1 MDYPISVFLDS
12 NIFIACKYDISED
25 SKLGIL
31 LRYIKAGKI
40 RLFLSNIVKREV
52 ETHICEDAESAVGYF
67 EKALKDAQKRIDGKT
82 LAKTSLHS
90 CFNLPIKELVK
101 SELKTEFEQYLLDCN
116 AIILDNQGITCDA
129 ILNDYFSGVAPF
141 ENREKKKH
149 EFPDAIMIAKLK
161 KEFPEGKV
169 LWVISDDE
177 GFKQALH
184 CSPQFQCLSRLQ
196 DLYDLINKNDH
207 TYREIKKYFS
217 SNADQISS
225 IILKELEASDIE
237 VDGTDCDRK
246 GTVEGFDYD
255 ETDVLKISNLK
266 VKLDSVDEISEG
278 NAIVTVRCS
287 AHFSVYGSYDDFD
300 SGIWDSEDKEYVFV
314 PHYDVYEEH
323 EADFYCELKLC
334 FQEESPDYSFSVES
348 VKCDIKLDQD
358 SRVER
363 HVQNPEEDAKA
374 DQMDVLEEYQRH

>member
-161 KEFPEGKV
+161 KEFPEEKV

-196 DLYDLINKNDH
+196 DLYDLINKNEH

-225 IILKELEASDIE
+225 TILKELEASDIE

-255 ETDVLKISNLK
+255 ETDVLEISNLK

-374 DQMDVLEEYQRH
+374 DQMDVLEEYHRH

>member
-52 ETHICEDAESAVGYF
+52 EAHICEDAESAVGYF
-67 EKALKDAQKRIDGKT
+67 EKAVKDAQKRIDEKT
-82 LAKTSLHS
+82 LVKTSLHS
-90 CFNLPIKELVK
+90 CFNLPTKELVK
-101 SELKTEFEQYLLDCN
+101 GELKTKFEQYLLDCN
-116 AIILDNQGITCDA
+116 AIILDNEGITCDA

-161 KEFPEGKV
+161 KEFLEGKM

-184 CSPQFQCLSRLQ
+184 CSSQFQCLPRLQ

-207 TYREIKKYFS
+207 TYQEIETYFS
-217 SNADQISS
+217 SNADQIHS
-225 IILKELEASDIE
+225 IILRELEASDIE

-255 ETDVLKISNLK
+255 ETEILEISNLEA
-266 VKLDSVDEISEG
+266 KLDSVDEISEG

-323 EADFYCELKLC
+323 EAKFYCELKLR
-334 FQEESPDYSFSVES
+334 FQEENPDYSFSIES
-348 VKCDIKLDQD
+348 VTCDIKLDQN

-363 HVQNPEEDAKA
+363 LIQDPEEEAKA
-374 DQMDVLEEYQRH
+374 DQMDALEEYYRH

>member
-12 NIFIACKYDISED
+12 NIFIVCKYDISED

-52 ETHICEDAESAVGYF
+52 EAHICEDAESAVGYF
-67 EKALKDAQKRIDGKT
+67 EKAMKDAQKRIDEKT
-82 LAKTSLHS
+82 LVKTSFHS
-90 CFNLPIKELVK
+90 CFNLPTKELVK
-101 SELKTEFEQYLLDCN
+101 GELKTEFEQYLLDCN
-116 AIILDNQGITCDA
+116 AIILNNEGITCDA

-161 KEFPEGKV
+161 KEFPEGKI

-184 CSPQFQCLSRLQ
+184 GSSQFQFLSRLQ

-207 TYREIKKYFS
+207 TYQEIEKYFS
-217 SNADQISS
+217 SNADQIHS
-225 IILKELEASDIE
+225 IILRELKASDIE
-237 VDGTDCDRK
+237 VDGTDYDRK
-246 GTVEGFDYD
+246 GIVEGFDYD
-255 ETDVLKISNLK
+255 ETDVLEISNLK

-300 SGIWDSEDKEYVFV
+300 SGVWDSEDKEYVFV

-323 EADFYCELKLC
+323 DADFYCELKLC
-334 FQEESPDYSFSVES
+334 FQEENLDYSFSVES
-348 VKCDIKLDQD
+348 VTCDIKLDQD

-363 HVQNPEEDAKA
+363 LVQDPEENAKA
-374 DQMDVLEEYQRH
+374 DQMDGLEEYYRH

>member
-52 ETHICEDAESAVGYF
+52 EAHICEDAESAIGYF
-67 EKALKDAQKRIDGKT
+67 EKAMKDAQKRIDEKT
-82 LAKTSLHS
+82 LVKTSFHS
-90 CFNLPIKELVK
+90 CFNLPTKELVK
-101 SELKTEFEQYLLDCN
+101 GELKTEFEQYLLDCN
-116 AIILDNQGITCDA
+116 AIILDNKGITCDA

-161 KEFPEGKV
+161 KEFPEGKI

-184 CSPQFQCLSRLQ
+184 GSSQFQCLSRLQ

-207 TYREIKKYFS
+207 TYQEIEKYFS
-217 SNADQISS
+217 SNADQIHS
-225 IILKELEASDIE
+225 IILRELKASDIE
-237 VDGTDCDRK
+237 VDGTDYDRK
-246 GTVEGFDYD
+246 GIVEGFDYD
-255 ETDVLKISNLK
+255 ETDVLEISNLK

-300 SGIWDSEDKEYVFV
+300 SGVWDSEDKEYVFV

-323 EADFYCELKLC
+323 DADFYCELKLC
-334 FQEESPDYSFSVES
+334 FEEENPDYSFSIES

-363 HVQNPEEDAKA
+363 LVQDPEENAKA
-374 DQMDVLEEYQRH
+374 DQMDALEEYHRH

>member
-287 AHFSVYGSYDDFD
+287 AHFSVYGGYDDFD

>member
-116 AIILDNQGITCDA
+116 AIILDNQGIACDA

-196 DLYDLINKNDH
+196 DLYDLFNKNDH

-237 VDGTDCDRK
+237 VDGADCDRK

-255 ETDVLKISNLK
+255 ETDVLEISNLK

-287 AHFSVYGSYDDFD
+287 AHFSVYGSYDDLN

-314 PHYDVYEEH
+314 PHYGVYEEH

-334 FQEESPDYSFSVES
+334 FEEENPDYAFSVES
-348 VKCDIKLDQD
+348 VKCDVKLDQD

-363 HVQNPEEDAKA
+363 HIQNPEEDAKA
-374 DQMDVLEEYQRH
+374 DQMDALEEYHRH

>member
-116 AIILDNQGITCDA
+116 AIILDNQGIACDA

-196 DLYDLINKNDH
+196 DLYDLFNKNDH

-237 VDGTDCDRK
+237 VDGADCDRK

-255 ETDVLKISNLK
+255 ETDVLEISNLK

-314 PHYDVYEEH
+314 PHYGVYEEH

-334 FQEESPDYSFSVES
+334 FEEENPDYAFSVES
-348 VKCDIKLDQD
+348 VKCDVKLDQD

-363 HVQNPEEDAKA
+363 HIQNPEEDAKA
-374 DQMDVLEEYQRH
+374 DQMDALEEYHRH

>member
-52 ETHICEDAESAVGYF
+52 EAHICEDAESAVGYF
-67 EKALKDAQKRIDGKT
+67 EKAMKDAQKRIDEKT
-82 LAKTSLHS
+82 LVKTSFHS
-90 CFNLPIKELVK
+90 CFNLPTKELVK
-101 SELKTEFEQYLLDCN
+101 GELKTEFEQYLLDCN
-116 AIILDNQGITCDA
+116 AIILNNEGITCDA

-161 KEFPEGKV
+161 KEFPEGKI

-184 CSPQFQCLSRLQ
+184 GSSQFQFLSRLQ

-207 TYREIKKYFS
+207 TYQEIEKYFS
-217 SNADQISS
+217 SNADQIHS
-225 IILKELEASDIE
+225 IILRELKASDIE
-237 VDGTDCDRK
+237 VDGTDYDRK
-246 GTVEGFDYD
+246 GIVEGFDYD
-255 ETDVLKISNLK
+255 ETDVLEISNLK

-300 SGIWDSEDKEYVFV
+300 SGVWDSEDKEYVFV

-323 EADFYCELKLC
+323 DADFYCELELC
-334 FQEESPDYSFSVES
+334 FQEENLDYSFSVES
-348 VKCDIKLDQD
+348 VTCDIKLDQD

-363 HVQNPEEDAKA
+363 LVQDPEENAKA
-374 DQMDVLEEYQRH
+374 DQMDGLEEYYRH